1 MFIELSGEKFYN
13 LVYFFRKWGCRFNE
27 LLFVE
32 ATAHYFYPGKKA
44 AHDSIR
50 VQPFYG

>member
-32 ATAHYFYPGKKA
+32 ATAHYFCPQKKGCSRFSSCA
-44 AHDSIR
+44 A
-50 VQPFYG
+50 FL